1 MTKKQNETQRMRTE
15 IKEAAVGLHRS
26 GIVSNATLAKIT
38 ARDVDMAKLPRVKAP
53 SGPEIVAMRAR
64 ANMSQAVFAR
74 FLNVA
79 ISTLSQWE
87 REEKRPR
94 GAAAR
99 LLVIV
104 KQKGVSAV
112 I

>member
-1 MTKKQNETQRMRTE
+1 
-15 IKEAAVGLHRS
+15 
-26 GIVSNATLAKIT
+26 
-38 ARDVDMAKLPRVKAP
+38 
-53 SGPEIVAMRAR
+53 
-64 ANMSQAVFAR
+64 MSQAVFAR

-99 LLVIV
+99 LLAIV
-104 KQKGVSAV
+104 NQKGIAAV
-112 I
+112 L

>member
-1 MTKKQNETQRMRTE
+1 MTKKQTETQRMRAE
-15 IKEAAVGLHRS
+15 IREAAVGLHRS
-26 GIVSNATLAKIT
+26 GIVSTATLAKIT
-38 ARDVDMAKLPRVKAP
+38 ARNEDMAKLPRVKAP
-53 SGPEIVAMRAR
+53 SGAEIVAMRAR

-104 KQKGVSAV
+104 KQKCVSAV

>member
-1 MTKKQNETQRMRTE
+1 MAKKQTEAERMRVE
-15 IKEAAVGLHRS
+15 IQSAAEGLHSS
-26 GIVSNATLAKIT
+26 GIVSATTLAKVT
-38 ARDVDMAKLPRVKAP
+38 ARDVDLSKLPRVEAP
-53 SGPEIVAMRAR
+53 SGSEIVSMRAR

-99 LLVIV
+99 LLAIV
-104 KQKGVSAV
+104 NQKGIATVL
-112 I
+112 

>member
-1 MTKKQNETQRMRTE
+1 MRAEMRETAE
-15 IKEAAVGLHRS
+15 GLHRS
-26 GIVSNATLAKIT
+26 GIVSTATLAKIT

-99 LLVIV
+99 LLTIV
-104 KQKGVSAV
+104 NRKGIAAV
-112 I
+112 L